1 MAARIHSRSP
11 VAVLAHGG
19 GPTHVINATLAGVIE
34 ECRRHPEIGAL
45 YGARHGIV
53 GVLKQE
59 FLDLSRQDPAVVS
72 RVACAPGSALGS
84 CRHKV
89 TPPEVERI
97 LAVFRAYNVRYFFYN
112 GGNDSMDTALRV
124 RQLAREA
131 GYELSVIGIP
141 KTIDND
147 LAETDHCPGYGSAA
161 RFVACAV
168 RDIGEDNRAL
178 PSPVT
183 VVEVM
188 GRNAGW
194 LVAAASLA
202 RREPGDAPH
211 LIYLP
216 ERPLAAGQ
224 LLADVQRVHQRLG
237 RAVVAVCEGQR
248 DEKGE
253 LFGADRVSADGFQ
266 HRLAGNLGHRLA
278 QLITERLKIRA
289 RSEKPGLLGRSSA
302 AFVSVTD
309 RREAHLCG
317 RAAVRAAL
325 QGATG
330 KMITLVRQAGLLY
343 HSTIG
348 LADLD
353 KVANIER
360 LFPTEWIH
368 PDGNDVRPA
377 FLDYAAPLAGK
388 IEPHARL
395 NEALATPQV
404 TIEL

>member
-1 MAARIHSRSP
+1 MNMATRTHSP
-11 VAVLAHGG
+11 VAVVAHGG
-19 GPTHVINATLAGVIE
+19 GPTHVINASLAGVIE
-34 ECRRHPEIGAL
+34 ECRRHPKIGAL
-45 YGARHGIV
+45 YGARRGIV
-53 GVLKQE
+53 GVLEQE
-59 FLDLSRQDPAVVS
+59 FLDLSQQDPVAVS
-72 RVACAPGSALGS
+72 GVACAPGSALGS
-84 CRHKV
+84 CRRKV
-89 TPPEVERI
+89 TPLDVERI
-97 LAVFRAYNVRYFFYN
+97 LAVFRAHNVRYFFYN

-124 RQLAREA
+124 LQLARHA
-131 GYELSVIGIP
+131 GYELHVIGIP

-161 RFVACAV
+161 RFLACAV

-183 VVEVM
+183 VVETM

-202 RREPGDAPH
+202 RHEPGDAPH

-216 ERPLAAGQ
+216 ERALSAEQ
-224 LLADVQRVHQRLG
+224 LLADVERVHRRLG
-237 RAVVAVCEGQR
+237 RVVVAVCEGQR

-253 LFGADRVSADGFQ
+253 PFGADLAAADGFQ

-302 AFVSVTD
+302 AFASVID
-309 RREAHLCG
+309 RREARLCG
-317 RAAVRAAL
+317 QAAVRAAL

-330 KMITLVRQAGLLY
+330 KMVTLVRQAGPRY
-343 HSTIG
+343 RSTIG

-360 LFPTEWIH
+360 LFPPEWIH
-368 PDGNDVRPA
+368 PDGNDVRPV
-377 FLDYAAPLAGK
+377 FLEYAAPLAGK
-388 IEPHARL
+388 IEPHPRL
-395 NEALATPQV
+395 NESLAVPQV
-404 TIEL
+404 TIDL